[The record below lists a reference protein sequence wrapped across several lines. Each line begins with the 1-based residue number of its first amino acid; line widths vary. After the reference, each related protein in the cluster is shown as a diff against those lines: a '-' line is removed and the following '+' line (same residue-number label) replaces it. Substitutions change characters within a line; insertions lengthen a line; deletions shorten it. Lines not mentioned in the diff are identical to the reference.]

1 MLISN
6 IQILRAFAAL
16 NVVFYHSIQASSD
29 YHFESLIGRF
39 FNNWGENGVDI
50 FFVISG
56 FIIVYIQHLNK
67 RTATDFFIQRI
78 KRIVPIYWFCSF
90 FIAIIYFFIPE
101 IFNKLQFNLY
111 HFLSSLFFLS
121 NFFFNKQPL
130 LTAGWTLEYEM
141 FFYLLFALSLF
152 FKSEKYSF
160 FFICTSVLILAL
172 FGTINLLFIEFL
184 FGMLIALIYI
194 YSNFKIKNILSKY
207 SYIFLILGIVLLCL
221 PLFFFYNFSRY
232 IQSGIPSSLILL
244 GCVFSKQVTSRVY
257 VFLGDAS
264 YSIYLTHLFVV
275 RSIFKLGRNF
285 LPTTNA
291 EILII
296 LTIIISL
303 LFGSLI
309 HLLVENRFRK
319 IINSRH
325 N

>member
-1 MLISN
+1 MLITN

-16 NVVFYHSIQASSD
+16 NVVFCHSIQAASD

-101 IFNKLQFNLY
+101 VFNKLQFNLY

-130 LTAGWTLEYEM
+130 LTPGWTLEYEM

-152 FKSEKYSF
+152 FKNKKYSF

-207 SYIFLILGIVLLCL
+207 SYFFLILGIVLLCL

-244 GCVFSKQVTSRVY
+244 GLIFSKQITSRVL

-275 RSIFKLGRNF
+275 RSIFKLGRDF

-303 LFGSLI
+303 LFGLLI

>member
-1 MLISN
+1 MLINN

-16 NVVFYHSIQASSD
+16 NVVFLHSIQASSD
-29 YHFESLIGRF
+29 YHFESSIGRF
-39 FNNWGENGVDI
+39 FNNWGQNGVDI

-67 RTATDFFIQRI
+67 RTATDFFIQRV

-101 IFNKLQFNLY
+101 VFNKLQFNLY

-121 NFFFNKQPL
+121 NFFFNKEPL
-130 LTAGWTLEYEM
+130 LVVGWTLEYEM
-141 FFYLLFALSLF
+141 FFYLLFALSIFL
-152 FKSEKYSF
+152 KNKKYSF
-160 FFICTSVLILAL
+160 FFIYTSVLILVF
-172 FGTINLLFIEFL
+172 FGIIDDLFIEFL

-207 SYIFLILGIVLLCL
+207 SYIFLIFGIILLCL

-244 GCVFSKQVTSRVY
+244 GLIFSKQLTSRVLI
-257 VFLGDAS
+257 FLGDAS
-264 YSIYLTHLFVV
+264 YSIYLTHTFVV

-285 LPTTNA
+285 FPTTNV
-291 EILII
+291 EILTIF
-296 LTIIISL
+296 TIIISL
-303 LFGSLI
+303 LFGLLI

-319 IINSRH
+319 IINSKR